1 MVLCVKTSI
10 GIGMQLALFATL
22 IFLPVGTFDWPMG
35 KIWLQVFACA
45 ATVSSA
51 YLLLARPAALEARMR
66 ARPTAQAPAD
76 RLAFSLMVAAL
87 ALPIIFAS
95 KDVFDWQIFGIADPQ
110 VQALGMAVFLLGFV
124 ITFLSMLHNEYAAPT
139 IHIQKD
145 AGHRLADTGLYSM
158 LRHPMYLGFILFTA
172 GTCLFL
178 GSYAATAFA
187 LLALTASAIYRIQIE
202 ETTLARDLPG
212 YADYISRV
220 KWRLLPFIY

>member
-35 KIWLQVFACA
+35 KN
-45 ATVSSA
+45 
-51 YLLLARPAALEARMR
+51 
-66 ARPTAQAPAD
+66 
-76 RLAFSLMVAAL
+76 MVAGFCLCGDGVFRLFIAGAACCFGGTHAGQTDSASPGGQASL
-87 ALPIIFAS
+87 QSYGGGLSFPIIFAS

>member
-1 MVLCVKTSI
+1 MVLCVKTCI
-10 GIGMQLALFATL
+10 GICTQLALFAAL
-22 IFLPVGTFDWPMG
+22 IFLPIGTFDWSMG

-45 ATVSSA
+45 AAVSSA

-66 ARPTAQAPAD
+66 AKPAAQAPAD
-76 RLAFSLMVAAL
+76 RLAFSLMAAAL
-87 ALPIIFAS
+87 ALPIMFAA
-95 KDVFDWQIFGIADPQ
+95 KDVFDWQIFGIADPK
-110 VQALGMAVFLLGFV
+110 VQAMGMAVFLLGFV

-139 IHIQKD
+139 IHIQKE
-145 AGHRLADTGLYSM
+145 AGHRLADSGLYGM

-178 GSYAATAFA
+178 GSYAATAFS

-202 ETTLARDLPG
+202 EKTLARDLPG
-212 YADYISRV
+212 YSDYISRV